1 MLCSTAP
8 DRPTQESEHL
18 SPSCGHYCDIRERAE
33 AILRTE
39 VDFIMNASF
48 VRCDHEAEDS
58 IVTSSTPFDG
68 SQEAAA
74 YPGGLP
80 AHLARLCEAR
90 VLTAKEERALF
101 RAMNYAKYRVN
112 VLRSQLA
119 PEFPDLKLVEKAETF
134 LSVADTIRDRILAAN
149 MRLVLSVVKKHVT
162 PQYSFDEL
170 LSDGIDTLM
179 KAVDKFD
186 FDRGFRFSTYAYR
199 SITRRAYRQI
209 SSRQEAARRFT
220 HTVEEAATCQPD
232 DSNGRLASPAA
243 WAQLREMLDNMLS
256 CLDRRERFII
266 RRRYGMGR
274 SQKAATFQSMA
285 NKLGISKERVRQLES
300 RAVGKLQ
307 TMVEEQGMS
316 DLFEQNE
323 ATSLN

>member
-1 MLCSTAP
+1 
-8 DRPTQESEHL
+8 
-18 SPSCGHYCDIRERAE
+18 
-33 AILRTE
+33 
-39 VDFIMNASF
+39 
-48 VRCDHEAEDS
+48 
-58 IVTSSTPFDG
+58 
-68 SQEAAA
+68 
-74 YPGGLP
+74 
-80 AHLARLCEAR
+80 
-90 VLTAKEERALF
+90 
-101 RAMNYAKYRVN
+101 MNYAKYRVN
-112 VLRSQLA
+112 VLRSQLD

-134 LSVADTIRDRILAAN
+134 LRVANTIRDRILAAN

-170 LSDGIDTLM
+170 LSDGIDTLI

-243 WAQLREMLDNMLS
+243 WAQLREMLDKMLS

-266 RRRYGMGR
+266 RRRYGMGAAR
-274 SQKAATFQSMA
+274 RQRLFNRWQTNLAYQKNVFANWKAGQSA
-285 NKLGISKERVRQLES
+285 S
-300 RAVGKLQ
+300 
-307 TMVEEQGMS
+307 
-316 DLFEQNE
+316 
-323 ATSLN
+323 

>member
-1 MLCSTAP
+1 MLTA
-8 DRPTQESEHL
+8 TASGGQIQETEYL
-18 SPSCGHYCDIRERAE
+18 SPRSRHYCDIRERAE

-39 VDFIMNASF
+39 VDFITNASF
-48 VRCDHEAEDS
+48 ARCDHEAEDS
-58 IVTSSTPFDG
+58 ILMSSTRFDG
-68 SQEAAA
+68 SDEAAA
-74 YPGGLP
+74 YPGELP

-90 VLTAKEERALF
+90 VLSAEEERALF

-112 VLRSQLA
+112 VLRSQLD
-119 PEFPDLKLVEKAETF
+119 PEMPDLKLVEKAETF
-134 LSVADTIRDRILAAN
+134 LKVANTIRDRILGAN

-170 LSDGIDTLM
+170 LSDGIDTLI

-209 SSRQEAARRFT
+209 SSRQEFSRRFA
-220 HTVEEAATCQPD
+220 HAVDEAATSHPE
-232 DSNGRLASPAA
+232 DSNRRLVSPAA
-243 WAQLREMLDNMLS
+243 WAELHETLDKMLS
-256 CLDRRERFII
+256 CLDRRERFIV

-274 SQKAATFQSMA
+274 SQKAASFQSMA

-300 RAVGKLQ
+300 RAVGNLK
-307 TMVEEQGMS
+307 TMAEELGMS
-316 DLFEQNE
+316 DSFK
-323 ATSLN
+323 

>member
-1 MLCSTAP
+1 MLTLTVP
-8 DRPTQESEHL
+8 DGQTQETEHF
-18 SPSCGHYCDIRERAE
+18 SPGSGRYDDLRERTE

-39 VDFIMNASF
+39 VDFIPNAAF
-48 VRCDHEAEDS
+48 VRCDHEAEDAAL
-58 IVTSSTPFDG
+58 TSLTRFEGLEEP
-68 SQEAAA
+68 AA
-74 YPGGLP
+74 YPGELP

-90 VLTAKEERALF
+90 VLGAEEEQALF

-112 VLRSQLA
+112 VLRSQLD
-119 PEFPDLKLVEKAETF
+119 PETPDLQLVEKAEKF
-134 LSVADTIRDRILAAN
+134 LRVAKTIRDRILGAN

-179 KAVDKFD
+179 KTVDKFD

-209 SSRQEAARRFT
+209 SSRREAAKRFT
-220 HTVEEAATCQPD
+220 HAVDEASTCDPEE
-232 DSNGRLASPAA
+232 SNRGLVSPAV
-243 WAQLREMLDNMLS
+243 WAELREMLDKMLS
-256 CLDRRERFII
+256 GLDRRERFIV

-274 SQKAATFQSMA
+274 SQKAVTFQSMA

-300 RAVGKLQ
+300 RAVGKLK
-307 TMVEEQGMS
+307 TMAEELGMS
-316 DLFEQNE
+316 DLFE
-323 ATSLN
+323 